1 MTSRPR
7 LRVRGAGPVLPE
19 PIHGSRTR
27 VYSPT
32 DDLMMS
38 AMTSAFFSN
47 SKTVVLL
54 YDWAGGA
61 WNRHLQRTCEG
72 FVPLKKK

>member
-1 MTSRPR
+1 
-7 LRVRGAGPVLPE
+7 
-19 PIHGSRTR
+19 
-27 VYSPT
+27 
-32 DDLMMS
+32 MMS